1 MPKFETLFN
10 RHWTWRSVLHLS
22 SIRTHTLFPWNIAH
36 CFDGAIWEH
45 NYATLLTMT
54 IGYHSNAKLLIHIR
68 SKRPYRRQRLKVLH
82 LYPPLYRDPTLKK
95 KKIVGSVQ
103 YPHDTQ
109 PNIATIYGSGQRRD
123 VILHQQ
129 NFLLCFFYFCFEEIL
144 NVSFELDFEP
154 SWMKLLLVIS
164 LRITFWCFPL
174 VMYIL
179 LVPFGMKNLK
189 CGKRKKELA
198 SQENQNQPV
207 S

>member
-45 NYATLLTMT
+45 NYATLSTMT

-95 KKIVGSVQ
+95 KKGLSV
-103 YPHDTQ
+103 PSS
-109 PNIATIYGSGQRRD
+109 IRTIPSQ
-123 VILHQQ
+123 ILPRYMAVVKGVTLFYISKIFFFAFFIFVLKKYWMYLLSLILSQVEW
-129 NFLLCFFYFCFEEIL
+129 NFC
-144 NVSFELDFEP
+144 
-154 SWMKLLLVIS
+154 W
-164 LRITFWCFPL
+164 
-174 VMYIL
+174 
-179 LVPFGMKNLK
+179 
-189 CGKRKKELA
+189 
-198 SQENQNQPV
+198 
-207 S
+207 